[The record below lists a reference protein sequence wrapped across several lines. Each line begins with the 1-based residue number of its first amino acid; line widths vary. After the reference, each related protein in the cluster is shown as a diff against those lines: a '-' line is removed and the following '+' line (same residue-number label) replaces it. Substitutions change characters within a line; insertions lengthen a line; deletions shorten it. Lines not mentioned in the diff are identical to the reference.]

1 MESKKGY
8 IYIRYHNSYGNHC
21 KIGKTYNIPNR
32 ESTYITNE
40 VMRGNFEYVYEFQDM
55 KIVDILD
62 VKFKDMFDEYNH
74 KGDAGTEFFKK
85 DVIPNI
91 EPFFNTLN
99 IKYNKLSKTEIDNL
113 LRPPKKIKIKLKE

>member
-8 IYIRYHNSYGNHC
+8 IYIRYNVSYGKYC
-21 KIGKTYNIPNR
+21 KISKTHNISYCEYNHVID
-32 ESTYITNE
+32 EFFK
-40 VMRGNFEYVYEFQDM
+40 GNFEYVYEFQDM

-91 EPFFNTLN
+91 EPFFDTLN